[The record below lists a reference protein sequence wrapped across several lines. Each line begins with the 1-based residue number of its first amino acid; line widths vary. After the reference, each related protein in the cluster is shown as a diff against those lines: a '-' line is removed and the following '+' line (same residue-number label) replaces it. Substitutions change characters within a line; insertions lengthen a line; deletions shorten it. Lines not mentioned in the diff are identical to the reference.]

1 MSKRRLLP
9 RNLASALV
17 GFVQRIFAALDRI
30 PYWLI
35 ALATRVFPACHFP
48 NRADF
53 DFQDGQ
59 AHHFSLACQAT
70 LLASLKAH

>member
-35 ALATRVFPACHFP
+35 ALATRVFPACHF
-48 NRADF
+48 RT
-53 DFQDGQ
+53 GQ
-59 AHHFSLACQAT
+59 MH
-70 LLASLKAH
+70 